1 MMKLTIDSV
10 INKSK
15 YMDISI
21 DGYVPIDIK
30 LFDTIGN
37 VPLYY
42 RLGDGKKSLLEI
54 AVLPE
59 NGFLSAITLV
69 IINPECVHKVDTALE
84 KLLVDSSGIPVVNLE
99 IWKSQINNSFSQ
111 RFIDD
116 FDFDIQAIVSPTSI
130 MLNIAKNE
138 EEINWIKCSDRFYV
152 GINDKKNITSMLL
165 DKLTQEEISNFFEAI
180 S

>member
-1 MMKLTIDSV
+1 MKLTIDSV
-10 INKSK
+10 INNSK
-15 YMDISI
+15 CIDINI

-37 VPLYY
+37 IPLYY
-42 RLGDGKKSLLEI
+42 RLGNGKESLLEI

-69 IINPECVHKVDTALE
+69 IINPECVHKVDTVLE
-84 KLLVDSSGIPVVNLE
+84 RLLVDSSGIPVVNLE
-99 IWKSQINNSFSQ
+99 IWKPQNNNFSQ

-116 FDFDIQAIVSPTSI
+116 FDFDIQAMVSPTSI
-130 MLNIAKNE
+130 MLNIAENE

-152 GINDKKNITSMLL
+152 GLNDQKSITNMLL
-165 DKLTQEEISNFFEAI
+165 DKLTQEEMSNFFQAI

>member
-10 INKSK
+10 INNSK
-15 YMDISI
+15 YPDISI

-30 LFDTIGN
+30 LFDPTGD

-42 RLGDGKKSLLEI
+42 RLGSGKKSLLEI

-69 IINPECVHKVDTALE
+69 IINSECVHKVDTALE
-84 KLLVDSSGIPVVNLE
+84 RQLVNSIGFPVINLE
-99 IWKSQINNSFSQ
+99 TWKSLDDNNFSQ

-116 FDFDIQAIVSPTSI
+116 FNFDIQAVVSPASI
-130 MLNIAKNE
+130 MLNIAENE

-152 GINDKKNITSMLL
+152 GTNDKKNITNILL
-165 DKLTQEEISNFFEAI
+165 EELTQKEIENFYDAI
-180 S
+180 G